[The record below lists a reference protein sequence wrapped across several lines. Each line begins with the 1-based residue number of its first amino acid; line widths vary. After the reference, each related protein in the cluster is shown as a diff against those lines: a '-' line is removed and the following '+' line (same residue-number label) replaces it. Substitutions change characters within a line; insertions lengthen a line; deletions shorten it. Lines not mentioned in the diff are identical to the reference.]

1 MGPSQ
6 QRNHQGGHVPR
17 TIVITGCSTGFG
29 YDAALRFAR
38 QGDLVYA
45 TMRGVDGRNAGPAGQ
60 LRQAAADEG
69 IDLRVLEMDVASDVS
84 VNSAAET
91 VLAESGAPYAVINNA
106 GQMYMGLTEAFTAD
120 ELAWQLDVNVVGI
133 HRVNRAFLPAMRE
146 AGTGVIINVSSVA
159 GRFGLPLFGVYHAS
173 KWAVEGYSLGMRSE
187 LASAGV
193 DVVVVEPG
201 PFATEL
207 FPRTPQP
214 ADEEGRAATYP
225 AALHAATEG
234 MGAAFEEMF
243 EGDEVNTDP
252 SLVVDTFVDLVDM
265 APGARPFRSLVGF
278 DFGVVGP
285 MNEAAAPLYG
295 QLYEAAGLADVAVLK
310 PS

>member
-1 MGPSQ
+1 MS
-6 QRNHQGGHVPR
+6 R

-38 QGDLVYA
+38 SGARVYA
-45 TMRGVDGRNAGPAGQ
+45 TMRGVDGKNSGPAGE
-60 LRQAAADEG
+60 LRAAASGEG
-69 IDLRVLEMDVASDVS
+69 IDIRVLEMDVTSEAS
-84 VNSAAET
+84 VNAAADT

-133 HRVNRAFLPAMRE
+133 HRVNRAFLPSMRA
-146 AGTGVIINVSSVA
+146 AGTGLIINVSSVA
-159 GRFGLPLFGVYHAS
+159 GRFGVPLFGVYHAS
-173 KWAVEGYSLGMRSE
+173 KWAVEGYSLGMRTE

-214 ADEEGRAATYP
+214 ADEDGRGASYP

-234 MGAAFEEMF
+234 MGAAFEEIF

-252 SLVVDTFVDLVDM
+252 SLVVDTFVNLVDM
-265 APGARPFRSLVGF
+265 APGTRPFRSLVGF

-285 MNEAAAPLYG
+285 MNEAADPLYG
-295 QLYEAAGLADVAVLK
+295 QLYEAMGLSEVAVLK

>member
-1 MGPSQ
+1 
-6 QRNHQGGHVPR
+6 
-17 TIVITGCSTGFG
+17 
-29 YDAALRFAR
+29 
-38 QGDLVYA
+38 
-45 TMRGVDGRNAGPAGQ
+45 
-60 LRQAAADEG
+60 
-69 IDLRVLEMDVASDVS
+69 
-84 VNSAAET
+84 
-91 VLAESGAPYAVINNA
+91 
-106 GQMYMGLTEAFTAD
+106 MYMGLTEAFTAD

-146 AGTGVIINVSSVA
+146 AGNGVIINVSSVA

-173 KWAVEGYSLGMRSE
+173 KWAVEGYSLGMRTE

-225 AALHAATEG
+225 AALH
-234 MGAAFEEMF
+234 
-243 EGDEVNTDP
+243 DP
-252 SLVVDTFVDLVDM
+252 SLVVDTFVDLVDG
-265 APGARPFRSLVGF
+265 APGTRPFRSLVGF

-295 QLYEAAGLADVAVLK
+295 QLYEAAGLADVAVIK